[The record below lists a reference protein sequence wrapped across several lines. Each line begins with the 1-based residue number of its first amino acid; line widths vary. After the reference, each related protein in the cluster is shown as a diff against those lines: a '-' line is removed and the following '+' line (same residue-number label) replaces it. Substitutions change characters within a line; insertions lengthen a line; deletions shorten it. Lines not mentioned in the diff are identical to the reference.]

1 MDWPRYSR
9 RAFLGGLRVS
19 FTQVRG
25 KALWR
30 GKVRQGGVPP
40 SARVCQRMRCRTWAN
55 AFRMRRCQTEF
66 RSDLPCCC
74 CRVRS
79 LDARKRRLSG
89 RTAHNMRRVR
99 LGWRGRRSQSVVTAK
114 ISAAIEACVGRRASF
129 RWKCRRPGCKA
140 CPGYRDLPWLC
151 HDAGAVNPGQRRGH
165 RATVTIGALA
175 PPVASMRRKSISYLE
190 LRAQTPEE

>member
-1 MDWPRYSR
+1 MPGSPTSTTLPPSAVRWTG
-9 RAFLGGLRVS
+9 RATAAERFWGGLRVS

-30 GKVRQGGVPP
+30 GKVRQAA
-40 SARVCQRMRCRTWAN
+40 S
-55 AFRMRRCQTEF
+55 RRAQGFVNGCAVG
-66 RSDLPCCC
+66 L
-74 CRVRS
+74 
-79 LDARKRRLSG
+79 G
-89 RTAHNMRRVR
+89 RTPSGCADAKPNFDPICRAAVVECARWMRANGVCRDEQPTTRRVR

-151 HDAGAVNPGQRRGH
+151 HDAGAINPGQRRGH
-165 RATVTIGALA
+165 RATVTIGAL
-175 PPVASMRRKSISYLE
+175 RL
-190 LRAQTPEE
+190 LL